1 MPSRNSMIDPPLVTS
16 VDIRCRVCVVTAHD
30 LIADLISAA
39 LTAHGIDVVRS
50 ADATFETVVGSH
62 RGCDLVVICS
72 WALPRRGRHLT
83 RSLVTADP
91 STRIV
96 VIDDCQDE
104 STASP
109 LLAAGAVAVIG
120 RHVSLAQTVDVIAAA
135 SRGDSTLLTSSA
147 TTTGC
152 EKPTQLSTIPT
163 TRDSPGLSR
172 REIEILQLAV
182 DGMDTATMAQRMYIS
197 EKTVK
202 HHLSAVYSKLGATNR
217 TDAVVRG
224 LRLGLVDLRAD

>member
-1 MPSRNSMIDPPLVTS
+1 MFDPLLTRP
-16 VDIRCRVCVVTAHD
+16 DEIQCRVCVVTAHS
-30 LIADLISAA
+30 LIADLISSA
-39 LTAHGIDVVRS
+39 LMAHRIDIVRS
-50 ADATFETVVGSH
+50 PDSTFESVIGSI
-62 RGCDLVVICS
+62 RGCDLIVICS

-83 RSLVTADP
+83 RSLVSADP
-91 STRIV
+91 STRVV
-96 VIDDCQDE
+96 VIDDCPNED
-104 STASP
+104 AAAP

-120 RHVSLAQTVDVIAAA
+120 RHVPLAETVAAIVTA

-147 TTTGC
+147 TTGH
-152 EKPTQLSTIPT
+152 ESSMQQT
-163 TRDSPGLSR
+163 TSHTSRKVPLLSR

-182 DGMDTATMAQRMYIS
+182 DGVSATTMARRLYIS

-224 LRLGLVDLRAD
+224 LRLGLVDLSAD